1 MKSFIAPGKTVTL
14 TAPYAVMPG
23 QGLRVGAFFGVASA
37 AAAVGEPVDVALEGV
52 FDLAKAP
59 SQAWQP
65 GDRIFWDD
73 AARLTTRS
81 SGGTTLIGVAIEPV
95 GGGAGDVVGR
105 VRLNGGIAG
114 GVYGLPAGL
123 GWTRAPVEATRSG
136 SGYEVNLSPRALVDP
151 AIWTG
156 AAIHVDGVAGLDTN
170 SGLGSVDGDFS
181 AAKRTIHA
189 AFTAG
194 NATGA
199 PYRVI
204 VKPGNFENSAFTNN
218 GTVEPTRPVAIIGWN
233 GRVNYRAGL
242 RTQSWTLDQG
252 TTYTATITSV
262 MRLLR
267 ADVLTPEGLYTE
279 LTLAASLA
287 ACRAT
292 IGTWFKDVG
301 DVLYVNL
308 GKVVTT
314 TDVVVIRG
322 FHGARFLTHAS
333 DLYLENLD
341 IEGGITGALH
351 CDAIATRTIVG
362 VNCTFR
368 YSSPSTSGPVPLDA
382 VQIRRTNGLVAFFD
396 CDASSGAKDGWNF
409 HADGTSGMHALL
421 VNCTGWRNGAMAGP
435 SNNAVTSHD
444 DVIMA
449 VIGGRFGL
457 SRNGTDIH
465 CIEDTK
471 TFIIGVEV
479 IARDPDGTC
488 TAFKCSNNGRM
499 WLQDTVADAAGGL
512 TANYGIEANDGGIV
526 WRRGHWNR
534 AGTNLAFNGG
544 QILDF

>member
-1 MKSFIAPGKTVTL
+1 MKGFVEPGRSLTLAAPFPV
-14 TAPYAVMPG
+14 VPG
-23 QGLRVGAFFGVASA
+23 DGVIIGALFGVAAGNA
-37 AAAVGEPVDVALEGV
+37 ALGEPIEVVLEGEV
-52 FDLAKAP
+52 DLPKVAP
-59 SQAWQP
+59 EAWVP
-65 GDRIFWDD
+65 GQRVFWDR
-73 AARLTTRS
+73 AARRATTVVA
-81 SGGTTLIGVAIEPV
+81 TNTLIGVATEAV
-95 GGGAGDVVGR
+95 AAGPMETEGR
-105 VRLNGGIAG
+105 VRLNGRSAG
-114 GVYGLPAGL
+114 GVHGLPAGL
-123 GWTRAPVEATRSG
+123 GWTQAPVVATRVG
-136 SGYEVNLSPRALVDP
+136 DRYAVNLSARSLVNS

-156 AAIHVDGVAGLDTN
+156 AAIHVDGVAGADAN
-170 SGLGSVDGDFS
+170 SGLGATDGDFA
-181 AAKRTIHA
+181 AAKKTIHA

-199 PYRVI
+199 PFRVI
-204 VKPGNFENSAFTNN
+204 VKPGNFENSAFTNS
-218 GTVEPTRPVAIIGWN
+218 GAVEPNQPVAIVGWN

-242 RTQSWTLDQG
+242 RSQAWTLDQG

-262 MRLLR
+262 MRLFR
-267 ADVLTPEGLYTE
+267 ADVLTEEGLYTE
-279 LTLAASLA
+279 LVLAASLA

-292 IGTWFKDVG
+292 VGTWFKDTG

-308 GKVVTT
+308 GKVVGS

-322 FHGARFLTHAS
+322 FHGARFLTHVA

-351 CDAIATRTIVG
+351 CDAIANRAIVG

-382 VQIRRTNGLVAFFD
+382 VQVRRTAGLVAFFG

-409 HADGTSGMHALL
+409 HADGTPGMHALL
-421 VNCTGWRNGAMAGP
+421 VNCTGWRNGALASP

-444 DVIMA
+444 DVVMA

-457 SRNGTDIH
+457 SRNGTDVH

-471 TFIIGVEV
+471 TFILGAEV

-499 WLQDTVADAAGGL
+499 WLEDTVADAAGGA

-526 WRRGHWNR
+526 WRRDHWNR
-534 AGTNLAFNGG
+534 AGTDLPSNGG
-544 QILDF
+544 QILAF